1 MDEKCPQ
8 FEKGPQVGRSLVW
21 LVGDV
26 RVLLSWSL
34 DYQICDIVF
43 VVSETGAS
51 SIQPSNRFQ
60 FPPPTGKEV
69 HVSQLEPKNAK
80 SPCFVL

>member
-1 MDEKCPQ
+1 MEKKCPQ

-34 DYQICDIVF
+34 DSQICDIVF
-43 VVSETGAS
+43 VVSERAVHPQFSLATGS
-51 SIQPSNRFQ
+51 SFHHPR
-60 FPPPTGKEV
+60 ERR
-69 HVSQLEPKNAK
+69 
-80 SPCFVL
+80 CMVLN